1 MQNMGKGNFTF
12 DGFKAAYDSDPRFK
26 TIITNFDKEN
36 IELKSDEMDDLPAT
50 GEPKPDAVNKMAK
63 NAVDLSAM

>member
-12 DGFKAAYDSDPRFK
+12 DSFKAAYDSNPRFK
-26 TIITNFDKEN
+26 TIVTNFDKDN
-36 IELKSDEMDDLPAT
+36 IELKSDEMDDLPAA

-63 NAVDLSAM
+63 NAVDLSSM